1 MRTINSPSRDTVGP
15 MSFKKPFRA
24 VPITLGE
31 HYQAKRTRRER
42 LGVVKLLGGAV
53 GLGLIAALALHAWDR
68 TSVMPSTPAATRNDD
83 PQPIVGPVP
92 KQTLAYDRGTSAADL
107 DAQQPAGGSRSL
119 PASRPVTAAG
129 SSWSYRNCRAARAA
143 GAAPLYIGQPGYGP
157 HMDGDGDGIAC
168 EPYHGR

>member
-1 MRTINSPSRDTVGP
+1 MRTIDSPSRDTVGP

-24 VPITLGE
+24 APVKPGP
-31 HYQAKRTRRER
+31 HYQAKRKRRND
-42 LGVVKLLGGAV
+42 LATVKLLGGAV
-53 GLGLIAALALHAWDR
+53 GFGLVAALALHAWDR

-83 PQPIVGPVP
+83 PQPIAGPVL

-107 DAQQPAGGSRSL
+107 DAQQPAGGSGSL
-119 PASRPVTAAG
+119 PAPRPVAAAG
-129 SSWSYRNCRAARAA
+129 SSWSYPNCRAARAA